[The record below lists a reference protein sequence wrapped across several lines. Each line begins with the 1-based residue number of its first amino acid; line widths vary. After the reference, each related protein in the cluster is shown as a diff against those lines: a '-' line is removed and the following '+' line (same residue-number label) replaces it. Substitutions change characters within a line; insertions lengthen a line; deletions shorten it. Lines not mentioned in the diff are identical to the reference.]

1 MRLSLI
7 AAMASN
13 RVIGKDGKLPWH
25 LPPDL
30 KRFKKLTSGHVC
42 IMGRRT
48 FETDS
53 GLLPNRT
60 TVILTSDRD
69 YRFDGARVCHSL
81 EAAIAPYRGSNEEVF
96 ICGGTRVY
104 ADAMPLADRIYLTV
118 IHQPFEG
125 DTYFPPI
132 PQGRFAETARED
144 YTEPLPFSMITY
156 ERVAGQADQTRRATA
171 GD

>member
-1 MRLSLI
+1 MKLSLI
-7 AAMASN
+7 AAMAAN
-13 RVIGKDGKLPWH
+13 RVIGRDGKLPWR

-30 KRFKKLTSGHVC
+30 KRFKRLTTGHVC

-48 FETDS
+48 FESDS

-69 YRFDGARVCHSL
+69 YRVAGARVCHSL
-81 EAAIAPYRGSNEEVF
+81 AEAIAPYRDSDEEVF

-125 DTYFPPI
+125 DTFFPPI
-132 PQGRFAETARED
+132 PDGRFAEVERED
-144 YTEPLPFSMITY
+144 FTEPMAFSMITY
-156 ERVAGQADQTRRATA
+156 ERVAAAGRPHTA
-171 GD
+171 A